1 MGSETGKIHRLETVR
16 TENAATDQE
25 AEMTESTQSGVADA
39 QKDMSKVAM
48 IVSLLAVLLLVIF
61 FFGMNR
67 NIAGLTDEVK
77 SLGALREEVSTLDQR
92 VVQVQKDMPVQM
104 KRMLIHDM
112 VNEMAMKA
120 AYLSETLDDGSQ
132 RTSMQAVLKE
142 LQSIRAGLEK

>member
-1 MGSETGKIHRLETVR
+1 VR
-16 TENAATDQE
+16 TENAATEQE
-25 AEMTESTQSGVADA
+25 AEMTEPTQSGVADA

-77 SLGALREEVSTLDQR
+77 SLGALREEVSSLDQR
-92 VVQVQKDMPVQM
+92 VVQVQQDMPVQM

-120 AYLSETLDDGSQ
+120 AYLSETLDDDAQ
-132 RTSMQAVLKE
+132 RTSMQTVLKE